1 MPMDNPR
8 PHPQVVD
15 TPLDDDETVLL
26 HLETKTYFTLN
37 ATGGRIWRGLKA
49 GKAPDQ
55 IVAELE
61 ETYDVTR
68 EHAAASVHELI
79 ETLAQ
84 RGLVSREEPSDAH
97 GGG

>member
-1 MPMDNPR
+1 MDNLR

-26 HLETKTYFTLN
+26 HLESKAYFTLN

-49 GKAPDQ
+49 GKSFDQ

-61 ETYDVTR
+61 EIYEVTPEQAR
-68 EHAAASVHELI
+68 SSTQALLDE
-79 ETLAQ
+79 LAQ
-84 RGLVSREEPSDAH
+84 RGLLSSPARSADDGSE
-97 GGG
+97 

>member
-1 MPMDNPR
+1 MDNPR

-49 GKAPDQ
+49 GKALDQ
-55 IVAELE
+55 IIDELE
-61 ETYDVTR
+61 HTYDVSR
-68 EHAAASVHELI
+68 EHAASSVRELI
-79 ETLAQ
+79 ETLEQ
-84 RGLVSREEPSDAH
+84 RGLVFREERSDQH